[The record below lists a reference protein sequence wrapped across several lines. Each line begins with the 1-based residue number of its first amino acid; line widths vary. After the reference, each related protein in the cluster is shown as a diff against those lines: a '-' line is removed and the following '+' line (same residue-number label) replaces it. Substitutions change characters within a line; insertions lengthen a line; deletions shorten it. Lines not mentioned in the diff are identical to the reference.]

1 MVAPKVYHSYSISS
15 RLLLFIIHLKIG
27 GFRSIR
33 AVDEVPSFLYLGGV
47 RRSLAAAFR
56 YVFKEEL

>member
-1 MVAPKVYHSYSISS
+1 MVIPWVYHVYSIRS
-15 RLLLFIIHLKIG
+15 RLVFFVKNLKIR